1 MGGKWSSIPQ
11 HELRPDSPDET
22 RHGTLRSM
30 SKLERYHEFP
40 TSSRDEAL
48 FPCSNLLG
56 IPQCH
61 SQIERLT
68 SLRQHERFPE
78 VPIETRD
85 KPKAT
90 HRNLRNT
97 MRFPPPGEKR
107 PNSLEV
113 IRQQSH
119 APPHNSK
126 GDLTFLRQYKRIPEV
141 PVATRVEPQASC

>member
-1 MGGKWSSIPQ
+1 MRPYSPAVTREESLVSPHNSKEGLIP
-11 HELRPDSPDET
+11 
-22 RHGTLRSM
+22 
-30 SKLERYHEFP
+30 
-40 TSSRDEAL
+40 
-48 FPCSNLLG
+48 
-56 IPQCH
+56 
-61 SQIERLT
+61 
-68 SLRQHERFPE
+68 LRQHERFPE